1 MRCTQRFRGLAL
13 VILSLAALP
22 GAGAYAQTGTPAYT
36 FTDLGGLLNPRY
48 VQSGTSA
55 INDAGQIVGYSY
67 TPTGY
72 NFSPH
77 PVVWAKDATGSYVIT
92 DLGTLGGPGGG
103 ATGIND
109 HGEIVGHLDQNGLFA
124 RRGFLVRPVTV
135 NGTMVWYQ
143 DLNQDGLNDLM
154 TDLGDVAPTG
164 ISDNTQI
171 SAGPHLVQF
180 DALGGEI
187 VTTLPRGGTAYAI
200 NGNQVA
206 GQVDDAKAPMK
217 PAVWRVDPAGNAL
230 SVRVL
235 KPLVGTR
242 YGNCNCVNAAG
253 QAAGS
258 CAAVSGNLAFT
269 RAALWQ
275 SDGTVIALGPP
286 LGNPLSTSNTSGAAG
301 LSTVNGVLQVVGS
314 VDILN
319 QGERA
324 LLWQNGVMTDLNTLI
339 SASGVTLSGAS
350 AINARGQIV
359 GGARVTVGKNNIE
372 LHAYLLTPK

>member
-1 MRCTQRFRGLAL
+1 MKCTQRFSGLAL

-48 VQSGTSA
+48 VQSETLA
-55 INDAGQIVGYSY
+55 INNAGQIVGYSY
-67 TPTGY
+67 TPTGN

-77 PVVWAKDATGSYVIT
+77 PVVWAKDVTGNYVIT
-92 DLGTLGGPGGG
+92 DLGTLGGPGGQ

-109 HGEIVGHLDQNGLFA
+109 QGEIVGHLDQNGLFA
-124 RRGFLVRPVTV
+124 RRGFLVRPATV

-164 ISDNTQI
+164 ISENSQI
-171 SAGPHLVQF
+171 AAGPHLVQF

-200 NGNQVA
+200 NGDQVA
-206 GQVDDAKAPMK
+206 GQVDDAAAPMK
-217 PAVWRVDPAGNAL
+217 PAMWRVDAAGNAL

-235 KPLVGTR
+235 KPLTGNR
-242 YGNCNCVNAAG
+242 YGNCNCINAAG

-258 CAAVSGNLAFT
+258 SISVSGNLAFT
-269 RAALWQ
+269 RATLWQ

-286 LGNPLSTSNTSGAAG
+286 LSTNNTSQALGIN
-301 LSTVNGVLQVVGS
+301 TVNGVLQVVGT
-314 VDILN
+314 VDIFN
-319 QGERA
+319 KGERA
-324 LLWQNGVMTDLNTLI
+324 LLWKNGVMTDLNTLI
-339 SASGVTLSGAS
+339 SASGVTLSRAS
-350 AINARGQIV
+350 AINAQGQIS
-359 GGARVTVGKNNIE
+359 GTASVTVSKNYSEI
-372 LHAYLLTPK
+372 HGYLLTPK